1 MVEIIRKYLPSPGT
15 QTPSGA
21 ANPYADDE
29 SRLVM
34 LQCSSE
40 AVDVLGDIVVQSGI
54 DLSRF
59 RKNPVVLWQHN
70 QGSPIARALEVS
82 LGPMGL
88 QALVEFPAPGIS
100 STADSVYALVRAD
113 IVRGVSIGFYPVAAV
128 PLDKGNPKKGPQK
141 YTKSQLF
148 EISLCSLPANL
159 DGRVAWKFAADGDE
173 AARLKA
179 TEAAARRMRQ
189 IDVLRLKVPR

>member
-1 MVEIIRKYLPSPGT
+1 MVELIRKFILAPEVQST
-15 QTPSGA
+15 SGA
-21 ANPYADDE
+21 TNSYAADE
-29 SRLVM
+29 SRRLM

-40 AVDVLGDIVVQSGI
+40 AIDILGDIVVQSGI

-100 STADSVYALVRAD
+100 SMADLIYGLVRAD
-113 IVRGVSIGFYPVAAV
+113 IVRGVSIGFQPVAAV

-159 DGRVAWKFAADGDE
+159 DGRVTWKFAEGDE

-179 TEAAARRMRQ
+179 AEAVARRMRQ